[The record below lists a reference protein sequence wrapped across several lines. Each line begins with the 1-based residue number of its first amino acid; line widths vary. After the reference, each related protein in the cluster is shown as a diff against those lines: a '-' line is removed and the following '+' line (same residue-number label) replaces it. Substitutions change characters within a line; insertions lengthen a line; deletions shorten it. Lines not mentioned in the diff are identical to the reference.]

1 MGLHSDLP
9 LYKTVY
15 ELLQLIVRL
24 VKNMPREFKQAL
36 GGELRD
42 QCLKITILI
51 LRANTAQD
59 KEPDLMEIIER
70 KETIE
75 LLIRLSRDLQL
86 ISTGQYAQA
95 IELVAS
101 VGKQTNGW
109 RKQQSRQTH
118 EGQGHHDRTLF

>member
-1 MGLHSDLP
+1 MALHSDLP

-15 ELLQLIVRL
+15 ELLQFIVRL

-51 LRANTAQD
+51 LRANTASI
-59 KEPDLMEIIER
+59 KEPHLMEIIER

-75 LLIRLSRDLQL
+75 LLIRLSRDMQL

-109 RKQQSRQTH
+109 RAQQSRQTH
-118 EGQGHHDRTLF
+118 EGQGQHDSTLF

>member
-9 LYKTVY
+9 LYQTVY

-24 VKNMPREFKQAL
+24 VKHMPREFKQAL

-42 QCLKITILI
+42 QALKITVLI
-51 LRANTAQD
+51 LRANTAAD
-59 KEPDLMEIIER
+59 KEPHLMEIIER

-75 LLIRLSRDLQL
+75 LLVRLSRDMQL

-118 EGQGHHDRTLF
+118 DGHGHHDRPLF

>member
-15 ELLQLIVRL
+15 ELLQLIMRL

-51 LRANTAQD
+51 LRANVATD
-59 KEPDLMEIIER
+59 KQPHLMEIIER
-70 KETIE
+70 
-75 LLIRLSRDLQL
+75 
-86 ISTGQYAQA
+86 TGVRA
-95 IELVAS
+95 
-101 VGKQTNGW
+101 
-109 RKQQSRQTH
+109 R
-118 EGQGHHDRTLF
+118 RTTTTDFPLTSGAA